1 MSGEEGGTDFAYPSL
16 DLIVHGTD
24 AGTLGRLHAFSS
36 AVVYNLLIV
45 LSYTC
50 VVDSRKKMFMS
61 YD

>member
-1 MSGEEGGTDFAYPSL
+1 MSGEEGGTDSAYPSPG
-16 DLIVHGTD
+16 LIVRGTD

-50 VVDSRKKMFMS
+50 VVDSRKKKI
-61 YD
+61 YL